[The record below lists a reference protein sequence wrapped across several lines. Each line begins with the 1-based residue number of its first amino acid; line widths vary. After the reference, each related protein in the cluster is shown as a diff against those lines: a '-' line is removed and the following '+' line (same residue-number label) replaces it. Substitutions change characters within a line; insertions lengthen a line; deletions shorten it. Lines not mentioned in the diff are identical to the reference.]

1 VIAVASSPGG
11 VGGSAGRGSGVA
23 ALRRLWRTL
32 ERTLDRGVGERAN
45 PLRHLGAIG
54 FALFW
59 LLALSGI
66 YLYAVIDTSASGA
79 WPSIDALSRSRFD
92 PGGVLRSLHRYAAD
106 AFVVVMTLHL
116 LREALFG
123 RFRGYRRFTWLTG
136 VPIVALAFV
145 SAIGGFWLN
154 WDQLGQYSAVAT
166 AELLDALPFFAAP
179 FVRNFLD
186 TGAVSDRLFSL
197 FVFVHLGVPLL
208 LVFALWFHVQR
219 LSRAEAFPP
228 KPLAVALG
236 VALLALALLLP
247 VRSHPPADLG
257 TEPAALAYDW
267 WLLAIHPLT
276 RATSAEAVWIAI
288 AFAFGALL
296 LLPWLPARAAQ
307 APVAVVDPDN
317 CNGCRRCFD
326 DCPYAAVTMVPHPN
340 QRIGRFMA
348 TVDADLCASCGIC
361 AGACP
366 SSTPFRRAADL
377 ATGIDM
383 PSAPV
388 GALRAQMQ
396 QGLQAAQDDRPVVI
410 FGCER
415 GADVRTLAGPGVV
428 PLPLMCAG
436 AMPPSFVEYALR
448 DGAAAVLVA
457 VCRGCEYRHGARF
470 TAERLAGR
478 REPHLRAS
486 VPRER
491 VHLVVADAG
500 EEPSLAAALRA
511 LRERAA
517 PPEAPLP
524 PRTRPARAGIAAGPE
539 AVDG

>member
-1 VIAVASSPGG
+1 MIAVASSPGVG
-11 VGGSAGRGSGVA
+11 GGSAGGGSGVE
-23 ALRRLWRTL
+23 ALRRGWRAL
-32 ERTLDRGVGERAN
+32 ERGLDARVGERAN

-59 LLALSGI
+59 LLAVSGI
-66 YLYAVIDTSASGA
+66 YLYAVIDTSAVGA
-79 WPSIDALSRSRFD
+79 WSSIDALSPSRFAF
-92 PGGVLRSLHRYAAD
+92 GGLLRSLHRYAAD
-106 AFVVVMTLHL
+106 AFVAVMLLHL
-116 LREALFG
+116 AREALFG
-123 RFRGYRRFTWLTG
+123 RFRDFRRFTWLTG
-136 VPIVALAFV
+136 VPVIALAFV

-166 AELLDALPFFAAP
+166 AELLDALPLFATP

-186 TGAVSDRLFSL
+186 AAAVSDRLFSL

-219 LSRAEAFPP
+219 LSRAEVFPP
-228 KPLAVALG
+228 RPLAVALG
-236 VALLALALLLP
+236 LALLALALLLP

-257 TEPAALAYDW
+257 TEPVSLAYDW

-276 RATSAEAVWIAI
+276 RATSASAVWVAI
-288 AFAFGALL
+288 ALVFGVLL
-296 LLPWLPARAAQ
+296 LLPWLPARSAPV
-307 APVAVVDPDN
+307 PVAVVDPAN

-348 TVDADLCASCGIC
+348 RVDADLCASCGIC

-377 ATGIDM
+377 VTGIDM

-388 GALRAQMQ
+388 GALRARMQ

-415 GADVRTLAGPGVV
+415 GADAGALAGRGVV
-428 PLPLMCAG
+428 PLPLMCTG
-436 AMPPSFVEYALR
+436 ALPPSFVEYALR

-470 TAERLAGR
+470 TADRLAGE

-486 VPRER
+486 VPAER
-491 VHLVVADAG
+491 VHLVQADAG
-500 EEPSLAAALRA
+500 EEPALAAALHE
-511 LRERAA
+511 LRERVAALEAPA
-517 PPEAPLP
+517 PPVRPS
-524 PRTRPARAGIAAGPE
+524 TRGGAAAG
-539 AVDG
+539 VRVG